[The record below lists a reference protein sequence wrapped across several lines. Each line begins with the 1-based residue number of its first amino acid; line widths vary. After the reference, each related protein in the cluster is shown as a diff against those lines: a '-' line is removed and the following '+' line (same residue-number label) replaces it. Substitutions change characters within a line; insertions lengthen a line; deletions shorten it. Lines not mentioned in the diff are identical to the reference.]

1 MSGRNLT
8 ILVLITL
15 GLFACEA
22 SSAAPTPQPL
32 TYYLH
37 EASAGVEAG
46 NYGEAVSL
54 LEQASQVYPT
64 STLPLT
70 QLGHVYL
77 TRRQWKPAEDAF
89 NRALARDL
97 DNGLATAGL
106 AEVYLNQGKPYEA
119 LKLWQRAAEAE
130 PNLPGVF
137 TGLGRTYLDR
147 LDFEKARSAFL
158 AQQNRRPDPEA
169 GWYLAALTAPT
180 NLAQAQ
186 AYLNHIPDEAPTDL
200 VNRRDY
206 LQAMLA
212 TFEPDTSQTA
222 VAQTVG
228 IALVQAE
235 LWPLAINAL
244 TIAKSFPDQPAQEQ
258 AKTLAFL
265 GHALAQAGQP
275 ALDWFDE
282 AQQLDPNSALPDY
295 FQGIYLRQKGALG
308 AAGDLFRQAL
318 KLDPDNPAIY
328 LELARLYSEQGD
340 LGAAEE
346 TFKTAVEVAP
356 EDEQIQLLQAR
367 FYANRSY
374 RLKEA
379 GIPLAEAL
387 VEADRDNAE
396 AHELLGWMQFLTGS
410 PEEAEAHLRQAIEL
424 TPESVSATYHLA
436 RFLESGSVLDEA
448 RSLYQ
453 RALEL
458 DPNGLYQEEIWQ
470 GLQRIEQKAKKTSG
484 G

>member
-158 AQQNRRPDPEA
+158 AQ
-169 GWYLAALTAPT
+169 
-180 NLAQAQ
+180 
-186 AYLNHIPDEAPTDL
+186 
-200 VNRRDY
+200 
-206 LQAMLA
+206 
-212 TFEPDTSQTA
+212 
-222 VAQTVG
+222 
-228 IALVQAE
+228 
-235 LWPLAINAL
+235 
-244 TIAKSFPDQPAQEQ
+244 
-258 AKTLAFL
+258 
-265 GHALAQAGQP
+265 
-275 ALDWFDE
+275 
-282 AQQLDPNSALPDY
+282 
-295 FQGIYLRQKGALG
+295 
-308 AAGDLFRQAL
+308 
-318 KLDPDNPAIY
+318 
-328 LELARLYSEQGD
+328 
-340 LGAAEE
+340 
-346 TFKTAVEVAP
+346 
-356 EDEQIQLLQAR
+356 
-367 FYANRSY
+367 
-374 RLKEA
+374 
-379 GIPLAEAL
+379 
-387 VEADRDNAE
+387 
-396 AHELLGWMQFLTGS
+396 
-410 PEEAEAHLRQAIEL
+410 
-424 TPESVSATYHLA
+424 
-436 RFLESGSVLDEA
+436 
-448 RSLYQ
+448 
-453 RALEL
+453 
-458 DPNGLYQEEIWQ
+458 
-470 GLQRIEQKAKKTSG
+470 
-484 G
+484 